1 MNEQL
6 MRAVICTATFFE
18 LSGDDIIDPDAALQQ
33 MESLSKILR
42 DLSPTEKQKFI
53 DFTQKYALEEEANGA
68 SVERLDFIKSISDSL
83 GLLDKE

>member
-1 MNEQL
+1 
-6 MRAVICTATFFE
+6 
-18 LSGDDIIDPDAALQQ
+18 